1 MLSRLEDRGLVGE
14 YWAIAADEAVEK
26 TLSSMRAAQAATDR
40 FGPED
45 PEKWGPGVKDD
56 EEK

>member
-1 MLSRLEDRGLVGE
+1 VGG

-40 FGPED
+40 FGAED
-45 PEKWGPGVKDD
+45 PEEWGPGVKDD